1 MHELRFE
8 DHTRFTVEPDE
19 QVSLL
24 RSIGGHELRFQAAIA
39 VSPFTE
45 AGQILALEA
54 DLIGHAPAPINEA
67 RLGRWTG
74 HLAYTPK
81 VVIHRQHMHFPLT
94 NLQLHAIEAGR
105 SGGDVSF
112 RIMMRATLPQA
123 TGFPGTAD
131 VTTYI
136 TVPRSR
142 WEEQVDQVALS
153 SAFEMSVP
161 YPLHDSRRAIP
172 GARLRAAQRLITRN
186 EYRAAILEVR
196 MALDWFKE
204 NVPWDRPGKKNPR
217 DLNQSE
223 RWWRI
228 WESIYGQA
236 SGAMH
241 LDEVTKN
248 FEYSRAEAETLLALA
263 GSLLRNVPAELP
275 APADE
280 EDEDLVDAAP

>member
-1 MHELRFE
+1 
-8 DHTRFTVEPDE
+8 
-19 QVSLL
+19 
-24 RSIGGHELRFQAAIA
+24 
-39 VSPFTE
+39 
-45 AGQILALEA
+45 
-54 DLIGHAPAPINEA
+54 
-67 RLGRWTG
+67 
-74 HLAYTPK
+74 
-81 VVIHRQHMHFPLT
+81 MHFPLT

-105 SGGDVSF
+105 AGGDAVF
-112 RIMMRATLPQA
+112 EIELRATLPQA

-131 VTTYI
+131 VTSYI

-172 GARLRAAQRLITRN
+172 GAHLRAAQRLITRN

-204 NVPWDRPGKKNPR
+204 NVLWDRPGRKNAR

-228 WESIYGQA
+228 WESIYSQA

-241 LDEVTKN
+241 LDEVTKD

-263 GSLLRNVPAELP
+263 GSLLRNVPEELP
-275 APADE
+275 APAD